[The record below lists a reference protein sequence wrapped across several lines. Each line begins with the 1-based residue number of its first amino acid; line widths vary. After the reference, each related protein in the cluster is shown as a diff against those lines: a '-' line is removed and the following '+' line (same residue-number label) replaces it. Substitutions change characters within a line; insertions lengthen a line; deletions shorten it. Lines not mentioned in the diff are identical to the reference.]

1 MKNIFFSIDW
11 RNKKI
16 IFPMN
21 HKCCEKKS
29 SDIWYCEKKTLL
41 FKSRRESY
49 IVIMSEH
56 KQTKIFFFSIG
67 MRNKK
72 IIFPMKHKTFLNFTS
87 SCELWYGLREYVL
100 YNYHLL
106 YRMY

>member
-1 MKNIFFSIDW
+1 
-11 RNKKI
+11 
-16 IFPMN
+16 MN

-29 SDIWYCEKKTLL
+29 SDIWYCEKKSLL

-56 KQTKIFFFSIG
+56 KQMKIFFFSIG

-72 IIFPMKHKTFLNFTS
+72 IIFPMKHKCCEKKSVS
-87 SCELWYGLREYVL
+87 SIQTNE
-100 YNYHLL
+100 NIFF
-106 YRMY
+106 

>member
-1 MKNIFFSIDW
+1 MKHKCCEKKHYFSSLVESHVYKQMKIFFFSIDW

-29 SDIWYCEKKTLL
+29 SDTWYCEKKSLL
-41 FKSRRESY
+41 FKSRRESC

-56 KQTKIFFFSIG
+56 KQMKNIFFSID
-67 MRNKK
+67 
-72 IIFPMKHKTFLNFTS
+72 
-87 SCELWYGLREYVL
+87 
-100 YNYHLL
+100 
-106 YRMY
+106 

>member
-1 MKNIFFSIDW
+1 
-11 RNKKI
+11 
-16 IFPMN
+16 MN

-56 KQTKIFFFSIG
+56 KQMKIFFFSID
-67 MRNKK
+67 
-72 IIFPMKHKTFLNFTS
+72 
-87 SCELWYGLREYVL
+87 
-100 YNYHLL
+100 
-106 YRMY
+106 

>member
-1 MKNIFFSIDW
+1 VLRKKTLLFKSRRESCIQTNKNIFFSIDW

-56 KQTKIFFFSIG
+56 KQMKIFFFSID
-67 MRNKK
+67 
-72 IIFPMKHKTFLNFTS
+72 
-87 SCELWYGLREYVL
+87 
-100 YNYHLL
+100 
-106 YRMY
+106 

>member
-1 MKNIFFSIDW
+1 MSRRESCIVITTEHKQMKIFFFSIDW

-21 HKCCEKKS
+21 HKCCEKK
-29 SDIWYCEKKTLL
+29 TLL
-41 FKSRRESY
+41 FKSRRESC
-49 IVIMSEH
+49 IALTSEH

-72 IIFPMKHKTFLNFTS
+72 IIFQ
-87 SCELWYGLREYVL
+87 
-100 YNYHLL
+100 
-106 YRMY
+106 